1 MQDHAYVYITTLTQG
16 GAQQAFVNRLP
27 SAKELNI
34 SARKAGL
41 EPRDVRRI
49 ITIAFAGK
57 TFCAGAV
64 VLRAAHAFRP
74 LVTQRV

>member
-16 GAQQAFVNRLP
+16 GAQQAFVSRLP
-27 SAKELNI
+27 SSKELNI

-41 EPRDVRRI
+41 EPRDMRR

-74 LVTQRV
+74 LVNQRV

>member
-27 SAKELNI
+27 SAKEINI

-41 EPRDVRRI
+41 EPRDMRR

-57 TFCAGAV
+57 TFSAGAV